1 MKCCRVKAKLFSIFT
16 FFKQASTLSYSNYPF
31 STFLPLTPHLPHF
44 YYLLLHLKT
53 NKLSILIILIFI
65 AYIHLSNILFV
76 FSFPDIPYPL
86 VFLSQ
91 TFSLKC
97 FHSVLE
103 WWYRILYTFSVWRS
117 ITYCLLPSL
126 SVDKTAFVTLLS
138 VALWMGSIC
147 FLLLVCKILSLCLM
161 YCNFTVVSWCAF
173 LRMYSTQYSETTPS
187 EDSCL

>member
-1 MKCCRVKAKLFSIFT
+1 MVVTLDRFFFFCFLFFVVLRVFSSVSKTFPLLPWKQQLAGFLLQWLLLEFLNMKCCRVKAKLFSIFT

-103 WWYRILYTFSVWRS
+103 
-117 ITYCLLPSL
+117 
-126 SVDKTAFVTLLS
+126 
-138 VALWMGSIC
+138 
-147 FLLLVCKILSLCLM
+147 
-161 YCNFTVVSWCAF
+161 
-173 LRMYSTQYSETTPS
+173 
-187 EDSCL
+187 